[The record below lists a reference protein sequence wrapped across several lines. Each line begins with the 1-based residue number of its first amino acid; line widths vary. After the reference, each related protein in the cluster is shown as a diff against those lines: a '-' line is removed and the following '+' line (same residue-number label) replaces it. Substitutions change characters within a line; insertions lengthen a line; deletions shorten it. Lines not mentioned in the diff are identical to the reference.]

1 MGEGQERHY
10 RRQRTGRNQNP
21 RECIEPEGEAAE
33 QTGSE
38 KHDDG
43 EDLQEQG
50 KPNPAAIVHAPTLVD
65 VDDRLAVRWTRR
77 NGSCLYSEP
86 VISVVANLVRGALI
100 GVAEVIPGVSGG
112 TIALIV
118 GIYRTVIDAIADA
131 VLALRQLLGLA
142 GGRPSGSACAR
153 TLRGLPWRLLIP
165 VGIGMVAAVVVGA
178 RFIEPLLEEYPVQMR
193 ALFFG
198 LVLAGI
204 WVPAHM
210 VRTRGGWS
218 VKYVAFTLIAAI
230 IVFVITGL
238 PPAVVDDPS
247 PVVVALAAAVAICA
261 LVLPGVSGS
270 FLLLS
275 LGLYEPTLQAV
286 NERDLVYLG
295 AFAVGAIV
303 GLGSFVTLL
312 TWLLNHRAA
321 VTLAVLTGLM
331 IGSLRALWPWQT
343 DDRDLLAPTQAVGS
357 AVVAILIGMAV
368 VAVLLVVERRLGLS
382 EEQESSHVEP
392 S

>member
-1 MGEGQERHY
+1 LDVKNR
-10 RRQRTGRNQNP
+10 
-21 RECIEPEGEAAE
+21 
-33 QTGSE
+33 
-38 KHDDG
+38 
-43 EDLQEQG
+43 
-50 KPNPAAIVHAPTLVD
+50 LV
-65 VDDRLAVRWTRR
+65 
-77 NGSCLYSEP
+77 CLYSEA

-142 GGRPSGSACAR
+142 EGRPSGSACVR
-153 TLRGLPWRLLIP
+153 TLRGLPWQLLIP
-165 VGIGMVAAVVVGA
+165 VGVGMVAAVALGA
-178 RFIEPLLEEYPVQMR
+178 RFIEPLLEEYPIQMR

-210 VRTRGGWS
+210 VRRRGGWS
-218 VKYVAFTLIAAI
+218 VKYIVLALVAAI

-343 DDRDLLAPTQAVGS
+343 DDRDLLAPTQDVGS
-357 AVVAILIGMAV
+357 AVVAMLIGMAV